1 MRIKKRELKAMSDR
15 IARLSAVAN
24 GLIENPPVKLHFNE
38 ELKRCDLC
46 GAEES
51 YVYLPAATEV
61 SNNSI
66 RIVTPPHHT
75 PTCPYWLA
83 LLAMRSDEG

>member
-15 IARLSAVAN
+15 IAQLSAVAN

-51 YVYLPAATEV
+51 YVY
-61 SNNSI
+61 SNANFRSL
-66 RIVTPPHHT
+66 TPPHHT
-75 PTCPYWLA
+75 PACPYWLA